1 MSIQDHAY
9 AAIACAAR
17 HGVVINPA
25 VVLAIATIIYRLEG
39 GESRA
44 SDSFY

>member
-1 MSIQDHAY
+1 MSIQDHAC

-25 VVLAIATIIYRLEG
+25 VVLAIATITYKLEG
-39 GESRA
+39 GEGCA
-44 SDSFY
+44 TDSFY